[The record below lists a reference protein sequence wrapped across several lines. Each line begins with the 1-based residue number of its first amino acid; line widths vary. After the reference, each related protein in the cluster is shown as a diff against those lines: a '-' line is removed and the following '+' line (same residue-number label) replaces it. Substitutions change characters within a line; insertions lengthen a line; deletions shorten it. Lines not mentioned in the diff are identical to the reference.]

1 MSDRLTKPEWLK
13 HGLSMLA
20 REGPGALKVGPLSEK
35 LHVSRGSFYWHFR
48 NIEDFRSQLLQRWQE
63 ISTDQVIDE
72 LDARPDDPDRLKALL
87 RSAFGG
93 QRKLDRAIRSW
104 AAQDRKVA
112 TVVAEVDARR
122 IARLSRLLVEAGI
135 ESKYA
140 DHRAL
145 FLYWAFL
152 GQTTVMDARHASL
165 PEQALADIA
174 SLLEGPT
181 PDAPASR

>member
-1 MSDRLTKPEWLK
+1 MNDRLTKPEWLK

-20 REGPGALKVGPLSEK
+20 REGPGALKVGPLADK
-35 LHVSRGSFYWHFR
+35 LGVSRGSFYWHFR

-72 LDARPDDPDRLKALL
+72 LDARPDDPDRLKDLL

-93 QRKLDRAIRSW
+93 QRKLDRAVRSW

-112 TVVAEVDARR
+112 IAVAVVDEKR
-122 IARLSRLLVEAGI
+122 IARLSRLLAEAGVAR
-135 ESKYA
+135 EVA
-140 DHRAL
+140 DHRAV

-152 GQTTVMDARHASL
+152 GQASVMDQRHASI
-165 PEQALADIA
+165 PELALADIA
-174 SLLEGPT
+174 SLLES
-181 PDAPASR
+181 PASRVA